1 MLVEGVIE
9 VNVCSRR
16 MVEVLW
22 YKSEGRILEMEMF
35 KWKKGN
41 GELGRRGNINLR
53 LNKRSNKFKVYE
65 KGIKKFVIL

>member
-9 VNVCSRR
+9 VNACPRR
-16 MVEVLW
+16 MVEALW
-22 YKSEGRILEMEMF
+22 YKSEGRILEMEMS

-53 LNKRSNKFKVYE
+53 SNKRSNKSKVYE
-65 KGIKKFVIL
+65 KGTKKPATL